1 MIRRL
6 VTTLVVA
13 VLALVTRGPTV
24 AAQSATDLLT
34 TGMRSYQ
41 NLDYEAAAATLR
53 KGLLRA
59 TSDTFSTPERLQAL
73 TYLGATELFR
83 RRRDSAVAAFRQIAV
98 TDPTYR
104 PSAIIFPPQVTSL
117 FQEVRQGTRTV
128 FIRVPPETEFRAR
141 AERLTARLVASTPHD
156 IAVAVTR
163 DDGAVVNSLY
173 SGPIDDS
180 LAVTWDGTERGEA
193 VKSGHY
199 LLRVT
204 SQAAASA
211 RQLVRQLPL
220 EIERARPDTQA
231 WPSLAD
237 ATSPGVRSGP
247 AVRSLAGGLAAAVA
261 VVVLPSIVAHDADGI
276 KGRFAVAAAIGGAGL
291 ASFFAQRSA
300 PPLDVVAGA
309 NAAAR
314 DAAKRRLEDVRR
326 QNAKALAEIRLRV
339 RAGPATLLEQGA
351 Q

>member
-13 VLALVTRGPTV
+13 VLALVTRGTTG

-34 TGMRSYQ
+34 AGMRSYQ
-41 NLDYEAAAATLR
+41 NIDYEAAAATLR
-53 KGLLRA
+53 KGLMRA

-83 RRRDSAVAAFRQIAV
+83 GRRDSAVAAFRQIAL

-104 PSAIIFPPQVTSL
+104 PSAIIFPPQVTSM
-117 FQEVRQGTRTV
+117 FQDVRLGTKTV
-128 FIRVPPETEFRAR
+128 FIRVPPETEFRAK

-163 DDGAVVNSLY
+163 EDGTAVNSLY
-173 SGPIDDS
+173 NGPIDDS
-180 LAVTWDGTERGEA
+180 LAVTWDGTERGDP

-204 SQAAASA
+204 SRAATGA

-231 WPSLAD
+231 WPSPPD
-237 ATSPGVRSGP
+237 ATSGVRSGP
-247 AVRSLAGGLAAAVA
+247 AVRSLAGGLAAALA

-276 KGRFAVAAAIGGAGL
+276 KGRFAVAAVIGGAGL

-300 PPLDVVAGA
+300 PPLDVAAGA

-314 DAAKRRLEDVRR
+314 DAAKRRLDLVRQ

-339 RAGPATLLEQGA
+339 RAGPATLLEQRA

>member
-13 VLALVTRGPTV
+13 VLALVTRGATV

-34 TGMRSYQ
+34 AGMRSYQ

-53 KGLLRA
+53 RGLMRA

-83 RRRDSAVAAFRQIAV
+83 GRRDSAVAAFRQIAV
-98 TDPTYR
+98 TDPRYR
-104 PSAIIFPPQVTSL
+104 PSAIIFPPQVTSM
-117 FQEVRQGTRTV
+117 FQEVRQGTKTV
-128 FIRVPPETEFRAR
+128 FIQVPPETEFRAR
-141 AERLTARLVASTPHD
+141 SEHFTARLVASTPHD

-163 DDGAVVNSLY
+163 EDGTVVNSLY
-173 SGPIDDS
+173 TGPIDDS
-180 LAVTWDGTERGEA
+180 LAVTWDGTERGDP

-204 SQAAASA
+204 SRAAAGA

-231 WPSLAD
+231 WPSPGD

-261 VVVLPSIVAHDADGI
+261 VIVLPSIVAHDADGI

-300 PPLDVVAGA
+300 PPIDVAVGA
-309 NAAAR
+309 NAAVR
-314 DAAKRRLEDVRR
+314 DAAKRRLEQVRQ
-326 QNAKALAEIRLRV
+326 QNAKSLAEVRLRV

>member
-1 MIRRL
+1 MIRRVLPVLL
-6 VTTLVVA
+6 VTL
-13 VLALVTRGPTV
+13 LALTARSV
-24 AAQSATDLLT
+24 AAQQSASDLLAQGMRAYQSLDYDQAAAILRRGLART
-34 TGMRSYQ
+34 TG
-41 NLDYEAAAATLR
+41 DTLS
-53 KGLLRA
+53 A
-59 TSDTFSTPERLQAL
+59 VERLQAL

-83 RRRDSAVAAFRQIAV
+83 GRRDSAVAAFRQIAL

-104 PSAIIFPPQVTSL
+104 PSAIIFPPQVTSM
-117 FQEVRQGTRTV
+117 FQDVRLGTKTV
-128 FIRVPPETEFRAR
+128 FIRVPPETEFRAK

-163 DDGAVVNSLY
+163 EDGTAVNSLY
-173 SGPIDDS
+173 NGPIDDS
-180 LAVTWDGTERGEA
+180 LAVTWDGTERGDP

-204 SQAAASA
+204 SRAATGA

-231 WPSLAD
+231 WPSPPD
-237 ATSPGVRSGP
+237 ATSGVRSGP
-247 AVRSLAGGLAAAVA
+247 AVRSLAGGLAAALA

-276 KGRFAVAAAIGGAGL
+276 KGRFAVAAVIGGAGL

-300 PPLDVVAGA
+300 PPLDVAAGA

-314 DAAKRRLEDVRR
+314 DAAKRRLDLVRQ

-339 RAGPATLLEQGA
+339 RAGPATLLEQRA

>member
-13 VLALVTRGPTV
+13 ALALVTRGPTV

-180 LAVTWDGTERGEA
+180 LAVTWDGTERGDP

-204 SQAAASA
+204 SRAATGA

-231 WPSLAD
+231 WPSPPD
-237 ATSPGVRSGP
+237 ATSGVRSGP
-247 AVRSLAGGLAAAVA
+247 AVRSLAGGLAAALA

-276 KGRFAVAAAIGGAGL
+276 KGRFAVAAVIGGAGL

-300 PPLDVVAGA
+300 PPLDVAAGA

-314 DAAKRRLEDVRR
+314 DAAKRRLDLVRQ

-339 RAGPATLLEQGA
+339 RAGPATLLEQRA

>member
-1 MIRRL
+1 
-6 VTTLVVA
+6 
-13 VLALVTRGPTV
+13 P
-24 AAQSATDLLT
+24 
-34 TGMRSYQ
+34 
-41 NLDYEAAAATLR
+41 
-53 KGLLRA
+53 
-59 TSDTFSTPERLQAL
+59 
-73 TYLGATELFR
+73 ELFR

-163 DDGAVVNSLY
+163 EDGAVVNSLY

-204 SQAAASA
+204 SQAAAS
-211 RQLVRQLPL
+211 
-220 EIERARPDTQA
+220 
-231 WPSLAD
+231 
-237 ATSPGVRSGP
+237 
-247 AVRSLAGGLAAAVA
+247 
-261 VVVLPSIVAHDADGI
+261 
-276 KGRFAVAAAIGGAGL
+276 GGAGL

>member
-141 AERLTARLVASTPHD
+141 AERFTARLVASTPHD

-163 DDGAVVNSLY
+163 EDGAVVNSLY

-204 SQAAASA
+204 SQAAAGA

-220 EIERARPDTQA
+220 EIERARPDTQP
-231 WPSLAD
+231 WPSPGD

-247 AVRSLAGGLAAAVA
+247 AVRSLAGGLAA
-261 VVVLPSIVAHDADGI
+261 
-276 KGRFAVAAAIGGAGL
+276 AAAIGGAGL

-309 NAAAR
+309 SAAAR